1 MISTFYINEDWRKF
15 QKDIV
20 LIMIIEKVIE
30 KKNYFHLF
38 TKILIVVLPKFNF
51 YSNWNL
57 MYHGKRNRE
66 QEVKNLMVIRS
77 AISVP
82 YKNFRL
88 FFFKYVWIYPLNSIQ
103 LDNFQQSHFHVTLR
117 VSITRTLY
125 DEWIRILDYSNS
137 KFEVFLWKKSIL
149 LKFHTISWWRWIN
162 KPIGYRG
169 EQLKWMFNEIWIKSC
184 ETFLINNRS
193 MLPIVR
199 GQTVSNKLANINK
212 QTTQRRML

>member
-1 MISTFYINEDWRKF
+1 MKHIRCYWKENNFVHLFFQNFTHTSMISTFYINEDWRKF

-20 LIMIIEKVIE
+20 LIMIIERVIE

-57 MYHGKRNRE
+57 MYHGKRNTE

-103 LDNFQQSHFHVTLR
+103 LDNS
-117 VSITRTLY
+117 
-125 DEWIRILDYSNS
+125 
-137 KFEVFLWKKSIL
+137 
-149 LKFHTISWWRWIN
+149 
-162 KPIGYRG
+162 PI
-169 EQLKWMFNEIWIKSC
+169 F
-184 ETFLINNRS
+184 
-193 MLPIVR
+193 MLPSEWV
-199 GQTVSNKLANINK
+199 
-212 QTTQRRML
+212 